1 MKFYWCGE
9 KGEMKK
15 LQYMYKVPLFLMKTF
30 LAFFF
35 VFLLPCRHCNCKS
48 LSGKW
53 IRTVE
58 PCIVYVANAVTYLLF
73 VVLLIANVS
82 LKSNTVAIAT
92 SLSVL
97 DWIVFVFVV
106 ALLFRGIHQAYGH
119 GRALMNYRTN
129 LGNVIDWF
137 LVFAFITYYVLL
149 FVGYYAIDDGF
160 EVIRASFHV
169 LGFASLISIVRFLS
183 YLQGHSVLGPIQLS
197 FVGILYDVVLFH
209 IILGTF
215 LIGFAV
221 CITSVYSA
229 PVKSLGA
236 SANAT
241 VHDEMSG

>member
-1 MKFYWCGE
+1 
-9 KGEMKK
+9 
-15 LQYMYKVPLFLMKTF
+15 MYKVPLFLMKTF
-30 LAFFF
+30 LLAFFF
-35 VFLLPCRHCNCKS
+35 VFLLPCRQCNLKS
-48 LSGKW
+48 LSRKW
-53 IRTVE
+53 MTTVE
-58 PCIVYVANAVTYLLF
+58 PCIAYVANAVTYLLF
-73 VVLLIANVS
+73 VVLLIANAS

-106 ALLFRGIHQAYGH
+106 ALLFQGIYQAYGH
-119 GRALMNYRTN
+119 GRDLMNYRTN
-129 LGNVIDWF
+129 LGYVVDWF

-149 FVGYYAIDDGF
+149 FVGYHAIDDGF

-183 YLQGHSVLGPIQLS
+183 YLQDHSVLGPIELS

-215 LIGFAV
+215 LIGFSV

-241 VHDEMSG
+241 VHDEVSG